1 MAKHGLTV
9 DNLLSVELVTAD
21 GAVLTV
27 SEDEHADLFWALR
40 GGGGNFGVVTSF
52 EYQLHPIGPTV
63 IGGTI
68 VYPFEAAADVLRFY
82 RDICP
87 TFPDEL
93 IGYPALVHSPDGS
106 GTKLAGVMVGHVGS
120 HEQAEKDL
128 APLVSYGDPLA
139 VLVGPIAYSTLN
151 TLIDD
156 ACPRG
161 ALYYW
166 KSSFLSELSDDAI
179 DTLVERFALC
189 PPPMS
194 LIVLEDVHGEA
205 TRVPVDATAVPH
217 RRQGFNLGIYGTWR
231 EPERTDEHVAWTR
244 ESYAA
249 MRPFL
254 SGTPLCQLP
263 RRRRDRRRADS
274 GRVWPELRPSRR
286 GEEQVRPGQRLPPQP
301 EHPAAVAPEADGRYT
316 MKIALAVLFVGVA
329 MLAGSATASQ
339 QRGVDPPDITFASGP
354 DWFVLPADRS
364 ALRRGPTS
372 GVGPAQL
379 VCINEFAPPGCPP
392 GATLWGSSGF
402 AWGVDLSPIPDA
414 NWVWAP
420 GFTAMTLVPI
430 WRASSSPGMSTC
442 PTGLLPRRC
451 SLPPTTLPPC
461 T

>member
-1 MAKHGLTV
+1 MATIQEDVLAGLEGFSGQLLQPADEQYDEARQIHNGMIDRRPAVIARCGGIADVVTALGAARQSGLEVSIRGGGHNVAGKAVTDGGLMIDLAPMKGIHVDPAARTARAQGGVTWAELNRETQLHGLAVTGGAISTTGIAGLTLGGGFGFLMAKHGLTV

-68 VYPFEAAADVLRFY
+68 VYPFEAAGDVLRFY

-93 IGYPALVHSPDGS
+93 IGYPALVHSPDGL

-139 VLVGPIAYSTLN
+139 VFVGPIAYSTLN

-166 KSSFLSELSDDAI
+166 KSSFLSELSDGAI
-179 DTLVERFALC
+179 DTLVERFAFC

-244 ESYAA
+244 ETYDA

-254 SGTPLCQLP
+254 SGLRYVNYLGDDETGDDPIRAAYGPNYDRLVDVKTKYDPDNVFHLNQNIRP
-263 RRRRDRRRADS
+263 R
-274 GRVWPELRPSRR
+274 
-286 GEEQVRPGQRLPPQP
+286 
-301 EHPAAVAPEADGRYT
+301 
-316 MKIALAVLFVGVA
+316 
-329 MLAGSATASQ
+329 
-339 QRGVDPPDITFASGP
+339 
-354 DWFVLPADRS
+354 
-364 ALRRGPTS
+364 
-372 GVGPAQL
+372 
-379 VCINEFAPPGCPP
+379 
-392 GATLWGSSGF
+392 
-402 AWGVDLSPIPDA
+402 
-414 NWVWAP
+414 
-420 GFTAMTLVPI
+420 
-430 WRASSSPGMSTC
+430 
-442 PTGLLPRRC
+442 
-451 SLPPTTLPPC
+451 
-461 T
+461 